1 MTSRGFWVVAA
12 AISAFSL
19 WLRAG
24 FPALSLGDTTYDDML
39 FIKLA
44 GYLGSGQW
52 LGPYNELTLAKG
64 MFYPL
69 FILIAFASAIPLKIA
84 EQMLYLAACAL
95 AARFAARHAKSEPLA
110 LVLFTALAFNPVL
123 WTGSLARVIREGIY
137 LSLCLVV
144 VTLVLWILFPPPAA
158 TPRKRWMPGV
168 ALGIAA
174 AAYWTTREE
183 GLWILPALAVP
194 VIVIAIRLRKAGPIA
209 ARLCP
214 LGVGVGVFAAILSLL
229 AGMNLA
235 HYGVFRLTDFQSGNF
250 IRAYGALSR
259 IEPDA
264 WRRYAVFPRDAR
276 ERAYAVSPAARELQP
291 YLEGDVGVKWRGIG
305 CDQSGM
311 KDCPEILGGWFMWAL
326 RDATAKAGHYSSA
339 VDADAFYKRLA
350 DEINTACDAGT
361 FACLAPRN
369 TMLPPMRWAYLADA
383 LAPGGALAVK
393 LLHLGDGEMGVP
405 PSDGEESILRIY
417 SGMTGSVS
425 PKQSAPMTV
434 VRGWAGSPAGTPT
447 INVSGNGATG
457 VHTSVEILNPLLL
470 PQPSITGTQAVPFV
484 VTTDCPPD
492 RCSLVLSDG
501 VDESRIPL
509 DALPVAKLTAG
520 RLEIVIDSSAN
531 GHLRDKAGDPAAM
544 RRAVQFRI
552 ATSIADFYWVAMPVL
567 CALAVLGLCACLLSR
582 RRHPPSWPILAFTLT
597 SLAVVALRIA
607 LLALMDVSSIPGVN
621 LLYASCAS
629 PFAIAFAIMGIYL
642 AVSAISASIQAYRI
656 RPER

>member
-1 MTSRGFWVVAA
+1 MTGRGFWIAAA

-24 FPALSLGDTTYDDML
+24 FPAFSLGDSTYDDML

-84 EQMLYLAACAL
+84 EQIFYLAVCAL
-95 AARFAARHAKSEPLA
+95 VARFAGRHAKSEPLA
-110 LVLFTALAFNPVL
+110 LVLFAWLAFNPVL
-123 WTGSLARVIREGIY
+123 WTSPLARVMREGIY
-137 LSLCLVV
+137 LSLCLAV
-144 VTLVLWILFPPPAA
+144 VTLVLWIVFPPPADA
-158 TPRKRWMPGV
+158 PRKRWMPGV

-183 GLWILPALAVP
+183 GVWILPALTVP
-194 VIVIAIRLRKAGPIA
+194 VLVVAIRLRKAGPIM
-209 ARLCP
+209 ARLWP
-214 LGVGVGVFAAILSLL
+214 LGVGVGVFAGILSLV
-229 AGMNLA
+229 AGMNFA

-276 ERAYAVSPAARELQP
+276 ERAYAVSPAARELMP
-291 YLEGDVGVKWRGIG
+291 YLEGDVGAKWRGIG
-305 CDQSGM
+305 CDQTQM

-326 RDATAKAGHYSSA
+326 RDATAKAGHYAAA

-350 DEINTACDAGT
+350 DEIDTACDAGA

-369 TMLPPMRWAYLADA
+369 TMLPPMRWSYLADA
-383 LAPGGALAVK
+383 LDPAGAVAVK
-393 LLHLGDGEMGVP
+393 LLHLDDGEMGVP

-417 SGMTGSVS
+417 QGMTGSVS
-425 PKQSAPMTV
+425 PKQAGPMTV

-447 INVSGNGATG
+447 INVSGNGAAG

-470 PQPSITGTQAVPFV
+470 PQPSITGAQAVPFV

-501 VDESRIPL
+501 ADESHIPL
-509 DALPVAKLTAG
+509 DALPTAKLTAG
-520 RLEIVIDSSAN
+520 RLEIVIDNPAN

-552 ATSIADFYWVAMPVL
+552 ATLIADFYWVAMPVL
-567 CALAVLGLCACLLSR
+567 CALAVLGLCACWLWR
-582 RRHPPSWPILAFTLT
+582 RRHPPSWPVVAFTLT
-597 SLAVVALRIA
+597 SLAVVSLRIA

-629 PFAIAFAIMGIYL
+629 PFVIALAIMGIYL
-642 AVSAISASIQAYRI
+642 AVSPISALRRAYRI
-656 RPER
+656 RSGT